1 LRRRVVVTRARPIWA
16 VSVEDGMQLDVKLG
30 VVRGISYGVFGAP
43 GEVMTPT
50 RALGASV
57 ARVYFTWNQIEPAA
71 ERYDWSA
78 VDALLKQLWPEDDLW
93 LTVVSASRWATT
105 VASDFLPASAAK
117 EDAAYARF
125 VTALVA
131 RCGGRVRYWQC
142 NNEPSNGGLWSG
154 TAAEYAAQATAFAAA
169 VRAAD
174 PTAQIVLGGCGYDV
188 LSAPPEG
195 EPRKFFDAVLAIAGD
210 AFDLFAV
217 HLYDD
222 PARIPAHIEDVR
234 AMMRAHGVEKPV
246 VVGEYGGP
254 TLLGFPRLEPVMQQI
269 MMEAFSGA
277 GPSLDSADLAA
288 QAETADRK
296 AMRSLYARMASLP
309 PELQMFMQ
317 NCPPEL
323 AAKRDRI
330 AQREVVTR
338 NLLAMAEGV
347 TLTMCW
353 NLAPEVPN
361 YRDPFNLMGF
371 LSDKL
376 ALMDFEGG
384 ALGKVEPAGEAFRRL
399 AAAMQGATS
408 VARLDGEPGIVA
420 IAVERGARGPL
431 HVIWTEGDAFAG
443 EDEAPRVV
451 RWPWPHA
458 TAKIVDAFGA
468 EQQAEVREGRF
479 ALKVGV
485 TPLLLS
491 D

>member
-1 LRRRVVVTRARPIWA
+1 
-16 VSVEDGMQLDVKLG
+16 
-30 VVRGISYGVFGAP
+30 
-43 GEVMTPT
+43 
-50 RALGASV
+50 
-57 ARVYFTWNQIEPAA
+57 
-71 ERYDWSA
+71 
-78 VDALLKQLWPEDDLW
+78 
-93 LTVVSASRWATT
+93 
-105 VASDFLPASAAK
+105 
-117 EDAAYARF
+117 
-125 VTALVA
+125 
-131 RCGGRVRYWQC
+131 
-142 NNEPSNGGLWSG
+142 
-154 TAAEYAAQATAFAAA
+154 
-169 VRAAD
+169 
-174 PTAQIVLGGCGYDV
+174 
-188 LSAPPEG
+188 
-195 EPRKFFDAVLAIAGD
+195 
-210 AFDLFAV
+210 
-217 HLYDD
+217 
-222 PARIPAHIEDVR
+222 
-234 AMMRAHGVEKPV
+234 
-246 VVGEYGGP
+246 
-254 TLLGFPRLEPVMQQI
+254 
-269 MMEAFSGA
+269 
-277 GPSLDSADLAA
+277 
-288 QAETADRK
+288 
-296 AMRSLYARMASLP
+296 
-309 PELQMFMQ
+309 
-317 NCPPEL
+317 
-323 AAKRDRI
+323 
-330 AQREVVTR
+330 VTR

-451 RWPWPHA
+451 RWPWPHT

>member
-1 LRRRVVVTRARPIWA
+1 MATQSA
-16 VSVEDGMQLDVKLG
+16 VKLG
-30 VVRGISYGVFGAP
+30 IVRGISYGAFGAP
-43 GEVMTPT
+43 GEVIAPT

-57 ARVYFTWNQIEPAA
+57 ARVYFTWNQIEP
-71 ERYDWSA
+71 EQRRIDWRA
-78 VDALLKQLWPEDDLW
+78 VDALLAQLQTHDELW

-105 VASDFLPASAAK
+105 VASDFLPASAEK
-117 EDAAYARF
+117 DEAAYARF
-125 VTALVA
+125 VGALVA
-131 RCGGRVRYWQC
+131 HCGGRVRYWQC

-154 TAAEYAAQATAFAAA
+154 SATEYATQARAFAQA

-174 PTAQIVLGGCGYDV
+174 PEAQIVLGGCGYDV
-188 LSAPPEG
+188 LSAPSDG
-195 EPRKFFDAVLAIAGD
+195 EARKFFDQVLAAAGD

-222 PARIPAHIEDVR
+222 PARIPRHIEDVR
-234 AMMRAHGVEKPV
+234 AMMRAHGTEKPV

-277 GPSLDSADLAA
+277 GPSFDSAELAT
-288 QAETADRK
+288 QAETPDRK

-330 AQREVVTR
+330 AQREIVTR

-347 TLTMCW
+347 RLTMCW

-361 YRDPFNLMGF
+361 YRDPYNLMGF

-376 ALMDFEGG
+376 ALMDFAGT
-384 ALGKVEPAGEAFRRL
+384 ALSKVEPAGETFRRF
-399 AAAMQGATS
+399 ATAMQGATG
-408 VARLDGEPGIVA
+408 VTRLESEPGIVA
-420 IAVERGARGPL
+420 IAVERDARGPL
-431 HVIWTEGDAFAG
+431 HVIWAERDAFSG
-443 EDEAPRVV
+443 EDDAPKPVSWTWAQATARVV
-451 RWPWPHA
+451 DA
-458 TAKIVDAFGA
+458 LGVEQTA
-468 EQQAEVREGRF
+468 EWHEGRL

-485 TPLLLS
+485 TPLLIS